1 MVYKCF
7 DKKIGSGEGV
17 NEELVEKWHQPV
29 IEKFKTRR
37 VHARFKDN
45 IWTSDLVEMGSL
57 SSKNQG
63 VKYLLRVI
71 DVFTKYAFE
80 R

>member
-1 MVYKCF
+1 MIDIKEHQQ
-7 DKKIGSGEGV
+7 DIV
-17 NEELVEKWHQPV
+17 NEELAEKSHQSV
-29 IEKFKTRR
+29 IEKLKTRR

-71 DVFTKYAFE
+71 DIFTKYSFE